1 LYFIVFQVLKYVYCI
16 SQFAIKMNSKTI
28 PVMRPQDVVVLLK
41 LVQVKDPTWT
51 QTSLARDLF
60 MSQSEISESIRR
72 SSYARLVFDKGQMV
86 KRQALLDFIKYG
98 LPYAFPQQPGM
109 VQRGFPTAHSAP
121 PLSEEILSD
130 EKYVWPSA
138 KGTARGHSILPLY
151 ASVVQVVQTDTSLYE
166 LLALVD
172 AVRVGRA
179 RERNL
184 AMEILEDRLR

>member
-1 LYFIVFQVLKYVYCI
+1 
-16 SQFAIKMNSKTI
+16 M
-28 PVMRPQDVVVLLK
+28 MRPQDIVVLLK
-41 LVQVKDPTWT
+41 LMLAQGASWT
-51 QTSLARDLF
+51 QTSLSRDLLL
-60 MSQSEISESIRR
+60 SQSEISESIKR
-72 SSYARLVFDKGQMV
+72 SSYARLVIDKGRTVQ
-86 KRQALLDFIKYG
+86 RQALLEFIKYG
-98 LPYAFPQQPGM
+98 LPYTFPQQPGM

-121 PLSEEILSD
+121 PLSVEILSD

-151 ASVVQVVQTDTSLYE
+151 PSVTQFIQSDPQMYE

-184 AMEILEDRLR
+184 AMDILKEKLL

>member
-1 LYFIVFQVLKYVYCI
+1 M
-16 SQFAIKMNSKTI
+16 SNRAI

-41 LVQVKDPTWT
+41 LVQAHDTNWT
-51 QTSLARDLF
+51 QTSLSRDLF
-60 MSQSEISESIRR
+60 MSQSEISESIKR
-72 SSYARLVFDKGQMV
+72 SSYARLVIDKGRMV
-86 KRQALLDFIKYG
+86 QRQALLDFIKNG
-98 LPYAFPQQPGM
+98 LPYAFPQQPGR

-121 PLSEEILSD
+121 PLSSEIVSD

-151 ASVVQVVQTDTSLYE
+151 ASVVQVIQTDPSFYE
-166 LLALVD
+166 VLALVD

-184 AMEILEDRLR
+184 AMDMLRNKLL